1 MTNEIF
7 YLESCLAI
15 EKSMEAVRESV
26 RYAYN
31 DFMFESP
38 KDVFETI
45 KRKILELIQK
55 VKEIF
60 NSVVMKKKNAETVKK
75 AKTVKNGKIKI
86 RNHKKLFKLY
96 DNCRKDLRSKK
107 DPKKVKD
114 KWKKGLVI
122 LGFVATTAGIAG
134 YNIKQY
140 RDTVVRC
147 DDVKN
152 TLESFRENMRQK
164 SKDLESDVD
173 KLERDAARAER
184 TKRYTDSIIN
194 TIHVEVDS
202 KTKEQASTMSEMY
215 SDLSK
220 STSELCKD
228 IYSGTDEMVKNA
240 ETTKN
245 MSGAS
250 MKSFSDVWE
259 EENDRYMKTV
269 RDALDQ
275 NMKRMSDELSANAD
289 NIRAKSKQDTID
301 KLRDLGYS
309 DSEIDEM
316 LPNYR

>member
-1 MTNEIF
+1 
-7 YLESCLAI
+7 
-15 EKSMEAVRESV
+15 
-26 RYAYN
+26 
-31 DFMFESP
+31 
-38 KDVFETI
+38 
-45 KRKILELIQK
+45 
-55 VKEIF
+55 
-60 NSVVMKKKNAETVKK
+60 
-75 AKTVKNGKIKI
+75 
-86 RNHKKLFKLY
+86 
-96 DNCRKDLRSKK
+96 
-107 DPKKVKD
+107 
-114 KWKKGLVI
+114 
-122 LGFVATTAGIAG
+122 
-134 YNIKQY
+134 
-140 RDTVVRC
+140 
-147 DDVKN
+147 
-152 TLESFRENMRQK
+152 MRQK

-173 KLERDAARAER
+173 KLERDTARAER

-275 NMKRMSDELSANAD
+275 NMKRMSDELSAFAD
-289 NIRAKSKQDTID
+289 DIRAKSKQDTID